1 LVAQHPFTQIG
12 ESHEL
17 SEDVRALFDELA
29 NSLSHD
35 QRAYSGECHPVLDV
49 YETDDAVQIIM
60 DVSGVDAE
68 AIRILFRNGVILI
81 AGEKAP
87 APTSPTQSFH
97 LVEREFGRFA
107 RAVRV
112 AGAFDVARAT
122 ATLQDGELTVAV
134 PKMSDRRGRPHRISI
149 AATERPA

>member
-1 LVAQHPFTQIG
+1 VAQVPFLAIG

-17 SEDVRALFDELA
+17 AEEVRALFDDLA
-29 NSLSHD
+29 ASLKHE

-49 YETDDAVQIIM
+49 YETDAGLELVIDLCGIPP
-60 DVSGVDAE
+60 E
-68 AIRILFRNGVILI
+68 AIRVLFRDGVVVV

-87 APTSPTQSFH
+87 SPTPGDLTFH

-112 AGAFDVARAT
+112 TGAFDVAKAR
-122 ATLQDGELTVAV
+122 ATLQDGELTVML
-134 PKMSDRRGRPHRISI
+134 PKMSDRRGQSHHIPVR
-149 AATERPA
+149 AADEPA

>member
-1 LVAQHPFTQIG
+1 MAIG

-17 SEDVRALFDELA
+17 AEDVRALFDELA
-29 NSLSHD
+29 VSLKHE

-49 YETDDAVQIIM
+49 YETDTGVEVIV
-60 DVSGVDAE
+60 DVCGVPPE
-68 AIRILFRNGVILI
+68 AIRILFRDGVVLI

-87 APTSPTQSFH
+87 PSASEDQTFH

-112 AGAFDVARAT
+112 NGALDVATAT
-122 ATLQDGELTVAV
+122 ATLRDGELAVLLPKQLERRGQAHRIQVTVAG
-134 PKMSDRRGRPHRISI
+134 P
-149 AATERPA
+149 TT

>member
-1 LVAQHPFTQIG
+1 MSIG

-17 SEDVRALFDELA
+17 ADDVRALFEELA
-29 NSLSHD
+29 ESLQHE

-49 YETDDAVQIIM
+49 YETDESIELLIDLC
-60 DVSGVDAE
+60 GVPAE
-68 AIRILFRNGVILI
+68 AIRILFRDGVVLI

-87 APTSPTQSFH
+87 PRTSEEQTFH

-112 AGAFDVARAT
+112 SGSLNVAQASASLR
-122 ATLQDGELTVAV
+122 DGELTVLL
-134 PKMSDRRGRPHRISI
+134 PKMIERRGQGHRIRV
-149 AATERPA
+149 TGLDQPA

>member
-1 LVAQHPFTQIG
+1 VTQIPFTKIG

-17 SEDVRALFDELA
+17 AEDVRTLFDELA
-29 NSLSHD
+29 NSLRHE

-49 YETDDAVQIIM
+49 FETDDAVEIIM

-107 RAVRV
+107 RAVRI
-112 AGAFDVARAT
+112 AGAFDVGRAT
-122 ATLQDGELTVAV
+122 ATLRDGELSVAV
-134 PKMSDRRGRPHRISI
+134 PKMSERRGRAHRIAI
-149 AATERPA
+149 AGTERSA

>member
-1 LVAQHPFTQIG
+1 VAQLPFTKIG

-17 SEDVRALFDELA
+17 AEDVRALFDELA

-49 YETDDAVQIIM
+49 YETDDAVEIIM

-122 ATLQDGELTVAV
+122 ATLQDGELTVEV
-134 PKMSDRRGRPHRISI
+134 PKMSERRDRAHRIGI
-149 AATERPA
+149 AGTERPA

>member
-1 LVAQHPFTQIG
+1 MAQLPFTKIG

-17 SEDVRALFDELA
+17 AEDVRALFDELA

-49 YETDDAVQIIM
+49 FETDDAVEIIM

-87 APTSPTQSFH
+87 APTSPVQSFH

-122 ATLQDGELTVAV
+122 ATLQDGELTVEV
-134 PKMSDRRGRPHRISI
+134 PKMSERRGRAHRIAI
-149 AATERPA
+149 AGTERPA